1 MNQKNKKTKIIFIGT
16 AEFGLPAFLAL
27 TKDSDSDF
35 EIVLVITQ
43 PDKPIG
49 RKQIITSSPIKIAAE
64 KKNITVLQPEHII
77 DIREKISLL
86 KPDLIVVAAYAQL
99 IPEEI
104 LNLPKYGCLNLHAS
118 LLPKYRGAAIIQAAI
133 LNGDVETGL
142 TVIKMDKGLDTGA
155 ILAQATININDE
167 DTAGTLYNKL
177 SEASADFLIET
188 IKKYLTGKITPEKQN
203 SNQANYVKVLTKS
216 DGLIN
221 WLKPASYLEKFIRAM
236 NPWPVAWTWWNG
248 QQVKIISAQKQL
260 IEINSY
266 KPGKTF
272 KYNAGLAV
280 QCGQNALIIKSLQLE
295 GKNALTSEE
304 FLRGHKDFMGSILS

>member
-1 MNQKNKKTKIIFIGT
+1 MTQRNSHKIRVIFIGT
-16 AEFGLPAFLAL
+16 AEFGLPAFKAL
-27 TKDSDSDF
+27 IKDSDF

-49 RKQIITSSPIKIAAE
+49 RKQIVTSPPIKIAAE
-64 KKNITVLQPEHII
+64 KNNITVLQPEYII
-77 DIREKISLL
+77 DIKEKISLL
-86 KPDLIVVAAYAQL
+86 SPDLIVVAAYAQL

-133 LNGDVETGL
+133 LNGDEQTGL
-142 TVIKMDKGLDTGA
+142 TIIKMDKGLDTGP
-155 ILAQATININDE
+155 ILAQITIDIGDK
-167 DTAGTLYNKL
+167 DTAGTLYDRL
-177 SEASADFLIET
+177 SGASANFLIET
-188 IKKYLTGKITPEKQN
+188 IKKYLAGKITLKAQ
-203 SNQANYVKVLTKS
+203 SSGLTNYVKTLAKS

-221 WLKPASYLEKFIRAM
+221 WSKPAAYLEKFIRAM
-236 NPWPVAWTWWNG
+236 NPWPVAWTWLDG
-248 QQVKIISAQKQL
+248 QQIKIISAQNRP

-280 QCGQNALIIKSLQLE
+280 QCGRDALIIKSLQLE
-295 GKNALTSEE
+295 GKTALTSEE
-304 FLRGHKDFMGSILS
+304 FLRGHKNFIGNTLG